1 MELLVKGARVVDSS
15 QDFEGDVYIRNGKID
30 EIGKSLSKDCSV
42 IDGKGLTILP
52 AFVDLHSHFRDPGQ
66 TYKEDILSGS
76 RAAAAGGYTA
86 VNLMANTDPPCSS
99 MEIVEYVKNK
109 ADEAGLIDVYQSIS
123 ITKNMEGNDIS
134 HLEKIDKGVKIISDD
149 GKGVLSIDIMYKAMV
164 KAKDMGII
172 VMTHEEDE
180 SIAKYDAR
188 LSENIMTIR
197 DIVLSEYTLCPLHI
211 AHVST
216 KEAMK
221 SIMDAKK
228 RGVPVTC
235 EVTPHHI
242 SLDNSVDYK
251 VNPPLRD
258 ATDVKFLIESIKD
271 GFVDVISTDH
281 APHTMEDKRNG
292 ASGISG
298 LETAFCVCFTKLVH
312 EGNISLSKLSEIM
325 SKNPARILK
334 LNKGEIKI
342 GYDGDLVLVD
352 LNKKI
357 KVDAKNFESK
367 GKNTPF
373 DGMEFYGKVLM
384 TVKGGRVI
392 YDNRQAL

>member
-30 EIGKSLSKDCSV
+30 EIGKRLSKDCSV

-99 MEIVEYVKNK
+99 MEIVGYVKNK

-149 GKGVLSIDIMYKAMV
+149 GKGVLSIGIMYKAMV

-292 ASGISG
+292 ARGISG